1 MNRHSI
7 LLSLIAILSVT
18 NAAPYVMKFDKE
30 ITTQI
35 VKGFFSGFV
44 GENIDDMGS
53 CGTVGV
59 DMILKG

>member
-1 MNRHSI
+1 MNRTSI
-7 LLSLIAILSVT
+7 ILSLIAILSFANSRPT
-18 NAAPYVMKFDKE
+18 VMNFDKE

-35 VKGFFSGFV
+35 VKGFFSGFL

-59 DMILKG
+59 DMIIKG